1 MKILQVSIFQ
11 YVSLKLGG
19 CICNS
24 QRLCLLIS
32 FLLIVIPATLL
43 LSPNFFPQRISI
55 NTLPWPWKNLRTPTA
70 SGYHF
75 QQRARMT
82 SDPYFQS
89 DKRWG
94 EKKFDNR
101 TKGFDP
107 PNYPLDLLDPG
118 NLRCISPSNQGDA
131 SWGFPEGY
139 SFDLSEKSQVLQ
151 KVWLFGDRLSE
162 ASGLAA
168 ISSPKKHPTS
178 SEKKTVHINP
188 QLLEVFDETLLF
200 SCRQKGAPKNPAPK
214 RFFQL
219 FNNGELIKKSCWHEM
234 VWDGRNGWVDC
245 LFSYHH
251 FFSTDFFK
259 WHHKHLAKQ
268 LSPGGEGSQV
278 GLQRGGG
285 VEVRGDLRCWKEIKE
300 MSLKNS
306 RLGITARHRFESPR
320 FGLMFQTAR
329 ERTWQVG

>member
-11 YVSLKLGG
+11 YVSLKLGW

-24 QRLCLLIS
+24 QRLGLLTS

-55 NTLPWPWKNLRTPTA
+55 NTLPWPWKTLRTPTA

-75 QQRARMT
+75 QHRARMT

-94 EKKFDNR
+94 EKTFDNR

-118 NLRCISPSNQGDA
+118 NPRCISPSNQGDA

-168 ISSPKKHPTS
+168 NSSPKKHPTS
-178 SEKKTVHINP
+178 SEKK
-188 QLLEVFDETLLF
+188 LF
-200 SCRQKGAPKNPAPK
+200 ISIPNCWKFLMKRCFFLPPK
-214 RFFQL
+214 R
-219 FNNGELIKKSCWHEM
+219 
-234 VWDGRNGWVDC
+234 
-245 LFSYHH
+245 
-251 FFSTDFFK
+251 
-259 WHHKHLAKQ
+259 
-268 LSPGGEGSQV
+268 SP
-278 GLQRGGG
+278 
-285 VEVRGDLRCWKEIKE
+285 
-300 MSLKNS
+300 
-306 RLGITARHRFESPR
+306 
-320 FGLMFQTAR
+320 
-329 ERTWQVG
+329 